1 MKLKT
6 SVLCHQF
13 DDKSGVLLYDTSTDI
28 SVLLNWEECAS
39 LQHDDDG
46 GVRVRFSDSVAA
58 DLTRKGFLLG
68 T

>member
-1 MKLKT
+1 
-6 SVLCHQF
+6 
-13 DDKSGVLLYDTSTDI
+13 
-28 SVLLNWEECAS
+28 

-46 GVRVRFSDSVAA
+46 GVRVRFSDSVVA